1 MHSPEVNLNSK
12 VVTFCRFEGSRSKS
26 PEDSM
31 EVEGIDD
38 WKISRRK
45 IAWKYPWQAWS
56 SEVDSQ
62 MWTQSCLCIY
72 CLAWG
77 QKLPSVTHRSHKQ
90 YNFVQWRPK
99 SKTNAANFHDI
110 LSLPMGRKSI
120 WNRECQFQSLNQTT
134 HHGNAAATD
143 EGPWVQ
149 GHRCSQRRV

>member
-1 MHSPEVNLNSK
+1 MHSPEVNLNAK

-45 IAWKYPWQAWS
+45 IARKYPWQAGS

-77 QKLPSVTHRSHKQ
+77 QKLLPSVTHRPHKQ

-99 SKTNAANFHDI
+99 SKTKCRQFSRYLESSHGKEKYLKPRVSVSESQSNYPPWQCCSHRWRP
-110 LSLPMGRKSI
+110 LSSRAPL
-120 WNRECQFQSLNQTT
+120 
-134 HHGNAAATD
+134 
-143 EGPWVQ
+143 
-149 GHRCSQRRV
+149 